1 MATSYT
7 RKSISEG
14 LAQKMV
20 KAAAAEARKIGVP
33 MCIAVCDESAV
44 LKAFL
49 RMDRAALLSIEVA
62 INKAKT
68 AAGFSKPTG
77 EWWGAVKDDP
87 ALAAGVPHI
96 KDMVVFGGGFPVRQG
111 EQTIGAIGVSG
122 GSVEQDCRCAEAA
135 LALVR

>member
-1 MATSYT
+1 MATSFT
-7 RKSISEG
+7 RKSVSEG

-20 KAAAAEARKIGVP
+20 KAAAAEAKKIGVP

-62 INKAKT
+62 MNKAKT
-68 AAGFSKPTG
+68 AAGFAKPTG
-77 EWWGAVKDDP
+77 EWWGSIKDDP
-87 ALAAGVPHI
+87 SLAAGVPHI
-96 KDMVVFGGGFPVRQG
+96 KDMVVFGGGFPIRQG
-111 EQTIGAIGVSG
+111 DQVIGGIGVSG
-122 GSVEQDCRCAEAA
+122 GSVEQDSQCAEAA